1 MPLENSVTR
10 HGWKPTTISKPAK
23 DRVSGTVGSLTRL
36 ETRGAGKIC
45 QGLATREGP
54 LKQKK
59 KLASCTKPENLRC
72 CLWRA
77 QLQDMAE
84 HVQQLSAIKR
94 QNSLDIFCSHF
105 LIIRCV
111 GLLSRQ
117 GANEGGWHRPSSNPL
132 SPRNNAMN
140 VNNVPLFW
148 LYIMDAGGGLCWLG
162 FVIL

>member
-1 MPLENSVTR
+1 MAENLQQFPSQQKTEFL
-10 HGWKPTTISKPAK
+10 GQL
-23 DRVSGTVGSLTRL
+23 GSLTRL

-72 CLWRA
+72 CLWGGKEE
-77 QLQDMAE
+77 DMAE
-84 HVQQLSAIKR
+84 YVQELSAIKR

-117 GANEGGWHRPSSNPL
+117 GANEGG
-132 SPRNNAMN
+132 
-140 VNNVPLFW
+140 
-148 LYIMDAGGGLCWLG
+148 
-162 FVIL
+162 